1 MFTAACGEQSAQ
13 GGPRVDPERE
23 TLGRKPYEPTIYCAT
38 PESRCCRRGDRYKCC
53 LAMRSCSVRC
63 GLVTQ
68 NTQLALEGL
77 ILFFA
82 TYFYTL
88 IRLYQLGSSDTGDEA
103 SYPVRSTLPA
113 N

>member
-1 MFTAACGEQSAQ
+1 MSQPSTALRPRAGAVAEVIAISVAWPSALALCGA
-13 GGPRVDPERE
+13 
-23 TLGRKPYEPTIYCAT
+23 
-38 PESRCCRRGDRYKCC
+38 
-53 LAMRSCSVRC
+53 

-68 NTQLALEGL
+68 STQLALEGV